1 MLLVIIFV
9 MIVETVALD
18 LLLMALNVS
27 NGLRVLVLVLDIYGI
42 VFALAL
48 CAACVTRPHVV
59 TPEELR
65 IRYGAYFDLR
75 VPRELISSV
84 RLSRNYN
91 ESGMV
96 TVANG
101 WLGVAVSSQTN
112 VIVEL
117 TEPITVIRPL
127 GRRAE
132 ATTIRF
138 FADIPNAALN
148 ALRPLQHRD

>member
-1 MLLVIIFV
+1 MPSASPAVNHGRLADADPGDPRIATLAADLAAHLPEEMAAV
-9 MIVETVALD
+9 MVANLDSIPDHLRPPGSGPVEETEGRWWVETTYAE
-18 LLLMALNVS
+18 VS
-27 NGLRVLVLVLDIYGI
+27 
-42 VFALAL
+42 
-48 CAACVTRPHVV
+48 
-59 TPEELR
+59 
-65 IRYGAYFDLR
+65 
-75 VPRELISSV
+75 
-84 RLSRNYN
+84 N

-101 WLGVAVSSQTN
+101 RLGVAVSSQTN

-138 FADIPNAALN
+138 FADTPGTALN
-148 ALRPLQHRD
+148 ALRPLQPRDTP